1 MQDTA
6 YDGSSLAHTL
16 AGLTP
21 GTIYRISVRSRNVEG
36 YSLYSEYLEMAA
48 TNLPGAPTGLQKSSD
63 KSTKTSI
70 YLEWPKVANEQV
82 DTSGYLL
89 WMASNYEGSNEF
101 VLIMNGTDRPEMN
114 EFDVIGLQSGE
125 RYRFKL
131 QALNFNGASVLS

>member
-1 MQDTA
+1 MP
-6 YDGSSLAHTL
+6 S
-16 AGLTP
+16 
-21 GTIYRISVRSRNVEG
+21 
-36 YSLYSEYLEMAA
+36 
-48 TNLPGAPTGLQKSSD
+48 APTGLQKSSD